1 MIYSLQKILTATQNV
16 PHVCYPLLPKGGIL
30 VIGAPAKTRKSY
42 FAIHLAY
49 CLSTGNSFLGFK
61 IEKPQR
67 VLYIEKEIGV
77 AGMRDRAEQVHRR
90 FGDAFAEDNLFFLP
104 KGNQTRK
111 LSLGSDELRRVVA
124 THNPDVIVLDPLRRF
139 HRADEDSSGEM
150 EKVFD
155 AIEELQSVHLNGDS
169 FVYGERAERSVILI
183 HHCGKPSENRNP
195 EDPNSLRGSSF
206 IFDAGDSY
214 AMLIRANR
222 QSDNYKVHFTFRHTA
237 DRSPMSAKFEDGL
250 FEKSGGKDE

>member
-49 CLSTGNSFLGFK
+49 CLATGNSFLGFK
-61 IEKPQR
+61 IEKAQR

-104 KGNQTRK
+104 KSRSTRN
-111 LSLGSDELRRVVA
+111 LFLGSDTLKSIVEQ
-124 THNPDVIVLDPLRRF
+124 HNPDVIVLDPLRRF

-155 AIEELQSVHLNGDS
+155 QIEELQDDN
-169 FVYGERAERSVILI
+169 RRSVILI
-183 HHCGKPSENRNP
+183 HHCGKPQEHRAP
-195 EDPNSLRGSSF
+195 EDPASLRGSSF

-214 AMLIRANR
+214 AMLLRANR

-237 DRSPMSAKFEDGL
+237 DRSPMSARFEDGI